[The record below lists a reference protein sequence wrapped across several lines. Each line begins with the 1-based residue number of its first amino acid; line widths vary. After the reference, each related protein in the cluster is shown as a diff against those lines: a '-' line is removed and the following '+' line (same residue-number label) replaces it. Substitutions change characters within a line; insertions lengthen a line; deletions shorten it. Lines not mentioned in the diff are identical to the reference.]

1 MVEEPTVRL
10 VDDLDDLARPR
21 LDDYPAVIDNRVA
34 IFGVAGNGP
43 QFDARRQPL
52 SHHSPLPHHKRRSA
66 LGLKPPEPGAGGFQ
80 GPAQRS
86 TQRGGDHPA
95 YPANELD

>member
-34 IFGVAGNGP
+34 IFGMAGNGP

-52 SHHSPLPHHKRRSA
+52 PPPHPPPPPHRPSPPRPNPPDYRLWNFPARPH
-66 LGLKPPEPGAGGFQ
+66 PPRP
-80 GPAQRS
+80 PAPHAP
-86 TQRGGDHPA
+86 TP
-95 YPANELD
+95 PPPP